1 MLIMFKKIIKF
12 LLKFSKFKKITNNCP
27 CYDNEGNFI
36 GWFSRSVAVTLVTF
50 LIDKNNKVYVLA
62 SKRGKGTP
70 DPEFV
75 GSWNVCCGYLDFN
88 ETCKDAAI
96 RETYEETGIKI
107 DKDKIHFLSIN
118 DSPIDDKRQNVRI
131 LYYTI
136 LKGNKSD
143 FESKFSFKN
152 NEKNEVDE
160 IRFINLLDVDSFKWA
175 FKHDEII
182 KTILPIIG
190 YKE

>member
-1 MLIMFKKIIKF
+1 MLKRIIRF
-12 LLKFSKFKKITNNCP
+12 LLKFSKFKKTINNCP
-27 CYDNEGNFI
+27 CYDNDGNFI

-50 LIDKNNKVYVLA
+50 FVDKDKKVYVLA

-88 ETCKDAAI
+88 ETCKQAAV
-96 RETYEETGIKI
+96 RETFEETGIKI
-107 DKDKIHFLSIN
+107 DQDKLNFLTVN
-118 DSPIDDKRQNVRI
+118 DDPTDDKRQNIRI
-131 LYYTI
+131 IYYTI
-136 LKGNKSD
+136 LNGDKNDLEK
-143 FESKFSFKN
+143 KFSFKY

-160 IRFINLLDVDSFKWA
+160 IRFIRLNDIDNFKWA

-182 KTILPIIG
+182 KTTSQIIG
-190 YKE
+190 F